1 MDHDHQQIIRDN
13 LYLRTV
19 PCESTTFSPSVLFQ
33 SFNLSFLLS
42 HCVSHSP
49 FLVLSLFLMYR
60 FFLSQFFL
68 QLYSLLFLC
77 FIFPS
82 LPLGRCPC
90 GFFLT
95 CILSLRLSPPS
106 IALASFPSIVR
117 LLSSQPEVSTATTLL
132 SRGLRCLD
140 ALPPSAHARHAQH
153 IQRYTKIITHHSLGC
168 IRNMFL
174 FLYVSNST
182 GWMHKSS
189 HRHFVPYIVFSKSA
203 PVACWGTMSLP
214 RLTLRG
220 AIPSSSTCC
229 QYAEQLMNQLLWRLK
244 PLSDA

>member
-1 MDHDHQQIIRDN
+1 MCRF
-13 LYLRTV
+13 
-19 PCESTTFSPSVLFQ
+19 CLFH
-33 SFNLSFLLS
+33 L
-42 HCVSHSP
+42 
-49 FLVLSLFLMYR
+49 
-60 FFLSQFFL
+60 FL
-68 QLYSLLFLC
+68 QLYSLLFLRL
-77 FIFPS
+77 IFPS

-90 GFFLT
+90 VFFLT

-106 IALASFPSIVR
+106 IAPSFPSIVR

-168 IRNMFL
+168 IRRMFL
-174 FLYVSNST
+174 FLYVRNST

-189 HRHFVPYIVFSKSA
+189 HRKHNVRHKASKSV

-220 AIPSSSTCC
+220 ATPSSSTCC

-244 PLSDA
+244 PLSDAWLRRLHVTPFMLHVTLWWDVCWRVCLTCFPILC